1 MQDRLEALRESLS
14 EAGCDAFVS
23 LAPPTNQYL
32 AGFRGTTS
40 GMIVTPGKALF
51 LCDSRYTEQAG
62 AQVKTCEV
70 VELKGAFAA
79 ATGAK
84 LAELRLKKVAFEP
97 TYVTVDTL
105 NALKKG
111 FDGELVPVDGLVTGL
126 RIRKS
131 PEEVDLIRSASQL
144 AERVLL
150 DVIEELEPEVS
161 ERETAARIEYE
172 FKRRG
177 ASGAS
182 FDTIGLFGA
191 HSSLPHG
198 EPGDQAL
205 SAGDIVLLDMGCRR
219 EGYCSDLTRTY
230 AFGTI
235 PGIWF
240 EAIYN
245 TVLEAQQRALEAVR
259 PGISC
264 KEVDAVARRI
274 IGEAGYGEYF
284 GHGLGH
290 GVGIEIHEA
299 PRLNPESETVLE
311 AGMVITIE
319 PGIYLPGQGGV
330 RIEDLVVVTEGGCE
344 ILTSTPKNLRIIAA

>member
-1 MQDRLEALRESLS
+1 MQDRIDALRVRMS
-14 EAGCDAFVS
+14 EVECDGFVS

-40 GMIVTPGKALF
+40 GVIVTANQAFF

-62 AQVKTCEV
+62 EQVKDYEIV
-70 VELKGAFAA
+70 QVKGAFVAGVGERL
-79 ATGAK
+79 TG
-84 LAELRLKKVAFEP
+84 LGLHSVAFEP
-97 TYVTVDTL
+97 AYVTVDIL
-105 NALKKG
+105 NALKKNYS
-111 FDGELVPVDGLVTGL
+111 GELMPVAEIVTAL
-126 RIRKS
+126 RLRKS
-131 PEEVDLIRSASQL
+131 PDELDRVRAASQL
-144 AERVLL
+144 AEGVLT
-150 DVIEELEPEVS
+150 DVVNDLRPGVS

-198 EPGDQAL
+198 EPGERAL
-205 SAGDIVLLDMGCRR
+205 GPGDIVLLDMGCRR

-235 PGIWF
+235 GGIWF

-245 TVLEAQQRALEAVR
+245 TVLEAQQRALDAVR
-259 PGISC
+259 PGAIC
-264 KEVDAVARRI
+264 KEVDAVARRFI
-274 IGEAGYGEYF
+274 ADAGYGDYF

-299 PRLNPESETVLE
+299 PRLNPESDVVLE
-311 AGMVITIE
+311 AGMVITVE
-319 PGIYLPGQGGV
+319 PGIYLPGKGGV
-330 RIEDLVVVTEGGCE
+330 RIEDLVIVTEGGCE
-344 ILTSTPKNLRIIAA
+344 IVTSTPKNLRVIAV